1 MMFGSG
7 QTKARWAAALVLA
20 LAISPL
26 ASGVP
31 AAFAQDTTSKM
42 PGIKLSGDQPI
53 QIDSDKL
60 EVDETVGTALF
71 TGNVSVA
78 QGTTLMKSSEM
89 KVFYKKETGSAT
101 TGSAA
106 IDRLE
111 ATGKIYVKSDNQVA
125 TGDRGTYDMGT
136 ETLVLSGDK
145 VVLSEGDNV
154 AVGCK
159 LTVFTKTGE
168 AKLESCKG
176 SKTGRVSIVVSP
188 KNAQNQQKNN

>member
-1 MMFGSG
+1 M
-7 QTKARWAAALVLA
+7 
-20 LAISPL
+20 
-26 ASGVP
+26 
-31 AAFAQDTTSKM
+31 AQDATGNM

-60 EVDETVGTALF
+60 EVREADGMAIF
-71 TGNVSVA
+71 TGNVSVV
-78 QGTTLMKSSEM
+78 QGTTLMKSGEM
-89 KVFYKKETGSAT
+89 KVFYKKDSGSAT

-111 ATGKIYVKSDNQVA
+111 ATGKIYVKSDNQIA
-125 TGDRGTYDMGT
+125 TGEKGTYDMNT

-159 LTVFTKTGE
+159 LTVLAKTGE

-176 SKTGRVSIVVSP
+176 SKTGRVSIVVAP
-188 KNAQNQQKNN
+188 KSAQENQKKN

>member
-1 MMFGSG
+1 MKSG
-7 QTKARWAAALVLA
+7 FSQNRTHRAAALLLA
-20 LAISPL
+20 MAISPFVP
-26 ASGVP
+26 GVP
-31 AAFAQDTTSKM
+31 AAMAQDATGNM

-60 EVDETVGTALF
+60 EVREADGMAIF
-71 TGNVSVA
+71 TGNVSVV
-78 QGTTLMKSSEM
+78 QGTTLMKSGEM
-89 KVFYKKETGSAT
+89 KVFYKKDSGSAT

-111 ATGKIYVKSDNQVA
+111 ATGKIYVKSDNQIA
-125 TGDRGTYDMGT
+125 TGEKGTYDMNT

-159 LTVFTKTGE
+159 LTVLAKTGE

-176 SKTGRVSIVVSP
+176 SKTGRVSIVVAP
-188 KNAQNQQKNN
+188 KSAQENQKKN